1 MQPDTISLSSESADQ
16 IQNIPDQTRGVVIRG
31 QGYPHKVPTA
41 NLIPETFVPPGV
53 YWVEAK
59 INGDEF
65 RQAIVWSYPGV
76 PYIEVFIAPWDQ
88 PLYGQVIVLEQF
100 RVLTREIQKA
110 LFEGAISSLPRI
122 FGTS

>member
-1 MQPDTISLSSESADQ
+1 MHTDTTGVEEPRNQ
-16 IQNIPDQTRGVVIRG
+16 IQSVPKQTRGVVIRG

-53 YWVEAK
+53 YWAEAK

-65 RQAIVWSYPGV
+65 RQAIVWSIPGV
-76 PYIEVFIAPWDQ
+76 PYIEVFIAQWDES
-88 PLYGQVIVLEQF
+88 LYGQVIVLEQF

-110 LFEGAISSLPRI
+110 LFEVALSSLPRI
-122 FGTS
+122 IGTS